1 MTATVTK
8 ETLKRVI
15 SDITDIV
22 KHPLHDNGIYYEHD
36 EENILKGY
44 VLIIPQSDSPYQYG
58 NYLFTVEFPTNYPYS
73 PPSMKFMTNNGNTRM
88 HPNLYRNGK
97 VCLSLLNTWKGDKWT
112 ACNTLSS
119 VLLHLATLFTDKP
132 FLHEPGV
139 TESHCEFDFYTDIIR
154 YQNYNTA
161 VLGVLT
167 NTVNT
172 TITQFDDVVK
182 ENYKKNK
189 DAIIDKVKEL
199 NERPGKR
206 DVLVVS
212 FYKMEQTIDYENLYL
227 KLKEYNA
234 NI

>member
-1 MTATVTK
+1 MTATVAK
-8 ETLKRVI
+8 ETLRRVI

-44 VLIIPQSDSPYQYG
+44 VLIIPQSESPYQYG
-58 NYLFTVEFPTNYPYS
+58 NYLFTVDFPTNYPYS
-73 PPSMKFMTNNGNTRM
+73 PPSMKFMTNNGHTRM

-139 TESHCEFDFYTDIIR
+139 TESHCEFDSYTNIIQ

-161 VLGVLT
+161 VLGILT

-172 TITQFDDVVK
+172 TIREFDDVVK
-182 ENYKKNK
+182 ENYKKKK
-189 DAIIDKVKEL
+189 DAIIDKVKDL
-199 NERPGKR
+199 YERPGKR
-206 DVLVVS
+206 DISVVS
-212 FYKMEQTIDYENLYL
+212 FYKMEEIIDYENLYL